1 MEEPCCWWRRDGDG
15 VDTRSRVVV
24 GRRTG
29 AFGGFLGR
37 AAWFPRGIQPLL
49 PARRRTDGQTD
60 RITDSRARRGPDHGL
75 WGRLS
80 PPCPMGTPVGPPGC
94 TSHTDLCALPALS
107 ASLWP
112 RGAPLA
118 VFWGAPPGGGH
129 PAKSPS
135 LHHPAS
141 WCPFWGG
148 QTLGGQHGGFG
159 VPAGGAGRRTRGV
172 WGEEG
177 TRTPMGPLWDPIGP
191 YRAWGWEG

>member
-29 AFGGFLGR
+29 AFRGFLGR
-37 AAWFPRGIQPLL
+37 AAWFPCGIQPLL

-60 RITDSRARRGPDHGL
+60 RITDSRARCGPDRGL

-94 TSHTDLCALPALS
+94 TSHTDLRALPALS
-107 ASLWP
+107 ASLRP

-118 VFWGAPPGGGH
+118 VFWGGPSRAGATPLRAPRSISRPRGVLFGADRPSGGSTGTLGCPRGAQGGGR
-129 PAKSPS
+129 
-135 LHHPAS
+135 
-141 WCPFWGG
+141 
-148 QTLGGQHGGFG
+148 
-159 VPAGGAGRRTRGV
+159 GACGARRGP
-172 WGEEG
+172 E
-177 TRTPMGPLWDPIGP
+177 PLWDPYGTL
-191 YRAWGWEG
+191 